1 MDELEKK
8 WEELVLSL
16 EKSLNDELTLKS
28 ILFLIGVQELG
39 QGIRSFDKEEKISE
53 MFLPSLLFP
62 ISNLILTLGCLSN
75 ILIISCPVYPEGPMT
90 AAFKSAFK
98 TDLDFFFEII
108 FYVYYLLLN

>member
-39 QGIRSFDKEEKISE
+39 QGIRSFDKEEKIY
-53 MFLPSLLFP
+53 LLHRATCK
-62 ISNLILTLGCLSN
+62 LLTPFG
-75 ILIISCPVYPEGPMT
+75 YYR
-90 AAFKSAFK
+90 FKSVDEDGWPHYEEIKKLEHLGAK
-98 TDLDFFFEII
+98 SQKNLMKRAILKYFE
-108 FYVYYLLLN
+108 

>member
-39 QGIRSFDKEEKISE
+39 QGIRSFDKEEKIY
-53 MFLPSLLFP
+53 LLH
-62 ISNLILTLGCLSN
+62 IATCKLLTPFG
-75 ILIISCPVYPEGPMT
+75 YYR
-90 AAFKSAFK
+90 FKSVDEDGWPHYEEIKKLEHLGAK
-98 TDLDFFFEII
+98 SQKNLMKRAILKYFE
-108 FYVYYLLLN
+108 